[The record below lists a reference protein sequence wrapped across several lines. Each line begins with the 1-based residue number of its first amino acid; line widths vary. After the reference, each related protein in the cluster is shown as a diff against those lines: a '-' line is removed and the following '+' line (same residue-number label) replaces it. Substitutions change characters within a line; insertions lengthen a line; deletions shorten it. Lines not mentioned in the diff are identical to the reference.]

1 MMPFL
6 PSELANTVK
15 DKSASDVFS
24 ALNQELA
31 KHYSIRLFTL
41 TLIDHQGQL
50 AKRIYSSAPA
60 QYPIG
65 GYKHIEDNNWSTQ
78 VLEVGEPFIGN
89 TEKALAEV
97 FFDHQLI
104 ASMGL
109 GAVIN
114 WPVIVEEKVIGTV
127 NILSSENAYLDC
139 DFAQFE
145 ALYSWFVIAFLLP
158 VLEEGSL

>member
-1 MMPFL
+1 MMDFSPC
-6 PSELANTVK
+6 ELVHSVK
-15 DKSASDVFS
+15 DKSACDLFS
-24 ALNQELA
+24 TLYSELA
-31 KHYSIRLFTL
+31 KNYSIRLFTL

-65 GYKHIEDNNWSTQ
+65 GYKQIEDNSWSAQ
-78 VLEVGEPFIGN
+78 VLGDGEPFIGN

-114 WPVIVEEKVIGTV
+114 WPVIVEGKVIGTV
-127 NILSSENAYLDC
+127 NVLSSENAYLDC
-139 DFAQFE
+139 DFTQFE

-158 VLEEGSL
+158 VLEEGSS

>member
-1 MMPFL
+1 MPF
-6 PSELANTVK
+6 STRSLAHSLK
-15 DKSASDVFS
+15 DKSANHFFS
-24 ALNQELA
+24 TLNSELA
-31 KHYSIRLFTL
+31 EAYSIRLFTL
-41 TLIDHQGQL
+41 TLIDHQAQL

-65 GYKHIEDNNWSTQ
+65 GYKQIEANSWSSQ
-78 VLEVGEPFIGN
+78 VLELGEPFIGN

-114 WPVIVEEKVIGTV
+114 WPVIVEGKVIGTV

-139 DFAQFE
+139 DFEQFE
-145 ALYSWFVIAFLLP
+145 ALYSWFVTAFLLP
-158 VLEEGSL
+158 VLEECSL